1 MYYRTYAHLKA
12 TMQVPRLEKLVKD
25 LEAQHCQVKLN
36 LADMRLE
43 LDIPDEQL
51 WWVMTGCITVFF
63 ECFKDVAS
71 WSFKFLPSASFQE
84 PLAA

>member
-1 MYYRTYAHLKA
+1 MYYKTYAQLNQGMKI
-12 TMQVPRLEKLVKD
+12 PRLERLIKA
-25 LEAQHCQVKLN
+25 LEAHHCKVKLN

-63 ECFKDVAS
+63 ERFRDVAS
-71 WSFKFLPSASFQE
+71 WSFKFLPSSNFQE